1 VMDYIFHIIIMIN
14 IYIILTTSTN
24 LLVGMTNLLSLGQAA
39 LYGIGAYL
47 AVLALMVLNL
57 SLIPALIF
65 VIIGTFL
72 VSLLIAYPSLRL
84 RGDYFVLATLGFQLI
99 VYTILYNWVDV
110 TRGPYGIPGIPSPAL
125 FGDIV
130 ISGIIPFLILST
142 ILSVSI
148 ILIFYKLIYSPFG
161 RALKAVRDD
170 ELSTQAI
177 GRNVTSLKIWAFV
190 VSSGFIGISGLLYAS
205 YVSYIDPT
213 SFNLDEAI
221 FILSAVII
229 GGTGNIKGPVIG
241 SIFVV
246 VLPELLRF
254 VGLPD
259 SVAANFRQIIYG
271 LMIIVLMRLRPQGLA
286 GEYALR

>member
-1 VMDYIFHIIIMIN
+1 MIN

-47 AVLALMVLNL
+47 AVFALMVLNL
-57 SLIPALIF
+57 SLLPALVF
-65 VIIGTFL
+65 VCIGT
-72 VSLLIAYPSLRL
+72 SLLSLILAYPSLRL

-99 VYTILYNWVDV
+99 VFTILYNWVDV
-110 TRGPYGIPGIPSPAL
+110 TKGPYGIPGIPSPIL
-125 FGDIV
+125 FGDFS
-130 ISGIIPFLILST
+130 ISGIIPFSILSS
-142 ILSVSI
+142 ILAIVVVA
-148 ILIFYKLIYSPFG
+148 IFYKLIHSPFG

-170 ELSTQAI
+170 ELSIQAL

-190 VSSGFIGISGLLYAS
+190 VSSGLIGISGLLYAS

-229 GGTGNIKGPVIG
+229 GGTGNIKGPIIG
-241 SIFVV
+241 AIFVV

-259 SVAANFRQIIYG
+259 SIAANFRQIIYG
-271 LMIIVLMRLRPQGLA
+271 LMIIILMRMRPQGLA
-286 GEYALR
+286 GEYALK

>member
-1 VMDYIFHIIIMIN
+1 MDYIFHIIIMIN

-47 AVLALMVLNL
+47 AVLAMMVLNL
-57 SLIPALIF
+57 SFIPTLIF
-65 VIIGTFL
+65 VIIGTSL
-72 VSLLIAYPSLRL
+72 LSLLIAYPSLRL

-99 VYTILYNWVDV
+99 VFTILYNWVDV
-110 TRGPYGIPGIPSPAL
+110 TRGPYGIPGIPSPIL

-130 ISGIIPFLILST
+130 ITGIIPYLILSS
-142 ILSVSI
+142 ILAVGVVS
-148 ILIFYKLIYSPFG
+148 LFFKLIYSPFG

-170 ELSTQAI
+170 ELSAEAI
-177 GRNVTSLKIWAFV
+177 GRNVTALKIWAFV

-229 GGTGNIKGPVIG
+229 GGTGNIKGPIIG
-241 SIFVV
+241 AVFVV
-246 VLPELLRF
+246 ILPELLRF

-259 SVAANFRQIIYG
+259 SVAANLRQIIYG
-271 LMIIVLMRLRPQGLA
+271 LMIIILMRLRPQGLA

>member
-1 VMDYIFHIIIMIN
+1 MDYIFHIIIMIN

-47 AVLALMVLNL
+47 TVLALMVLHL
-57 SLIPALIF
+57 SIIPALLF
-65 VIIGTFL
+65 VIIGT
-72 VSLLIAYPSLRL
+72 SLLSLIIAYPSLRL

-99 VYTILYNWVDV
+99 VFTILYNWVSV
-110 TRGPYGIPGIPSPAL
+110 TKGPYGIPGIPSPVL
-125 FGDIV
+125 FGEIF
-130 ISGIIPFLILST
+130 ISGIIPYLILS
-142 ILSVSI
+142 SV
-148 ILIFYKLIYSPFG
+148 LALVVVVVFFKLIYSPFG

-177 GRNVTSLKIWAFV
+177 GRNVTALKIWAFV
-190 VSSGFIGISGLLYAS
+190 VSSGFIGISGLIYAS

-229 GGTGNIKGPVIG
+229 GGTGNIKGPIIGAVFVI
-241 SIFVV
+241 I
-246 VLPELLRF
+246 LPELLRF

-259 SVAANFRQIIYG
+259 SIAANLRQIIYG
-271 LMIIVLMRLRPQGLA
+271 LMIIILMRIRPQGLA

>member
-1 VMDYIFHIIIMIN
+1 MDYIYHIIIMIN

-57 SLIPALIF
+57 SLIPTLIF
-65 VIIGTFL
+65 VILGT
-72 VSLLIAYPSLRL
+72 SLLSLLVAYPSLRL

-99 VYTILYNWVDV
+99 VFTILYNWVSV
-110 TRGPYGIPGIPSPAL
+110 TRGPYGIPGIPSPVL
-125 FGDIV
+125 IGDLT
-130 ISGIIPFLILST
+130 ISGIIPFLILSS
-142 ILSVSI
+142 ILSICVVAV
-148 ILIFYKLIYSPFG
+148 FYKLIYSPFG

-170 ELSTQAI
+170 ELSAQAI
-177 GRNVTSLKIWAFV
+177 GRNVTAIKIWAFV

-229 GGTGNIKGPVIG
+229 GGTGNIKGPIIG
-241 SIFVV
+241 AIFVV

-259 SVAANFRQIIYG
+259 SVAANLRQIIYG
-271 LMIIVLMRLRPQGLA
+271 LMIIIFMRLRPQGLA

>member
-1 VMDYIFHIIIMIN
+1 MDYIFHIIIMIN

-47 AVLALMVLNL
+47 AVFALMVLNL
-57 SLIPALIF
+57 SLLPALVF
-65 VIIGTFL
+65 VCIGT
-72 VSLLIAYPSLRL
+72 SLLSLILAYPSLRL

-99 VYTILYNWVDV
+99 VFTILYNWVDV
-110 TRGPYGIPGIPSPAL
+110 TKGPYGIPGIPSPIL
-125 FGDIV
+125 FGDFS
-130 ISGIIPFLILST
+130 ISGIIPFSILSS
-142 ILSVSI
+142 ILAIVVVA
-148 ILIFYKLIYSPFG
+148 IFYKLIHSPFG

-170 ELSTQAI
+170 ELSIQAL

-190 VSSGFIGISGLLYAS
+190 VSSGLIGISGLLYAS

-229 GGTGNIKGPVIG
+229 GGTGNIKGPIIG
-241 SIFVV
+241 AIFVV

-259 SVAANFRQIIYG
+259 SIAANFRQIIYG
-271 LMIIVLMRLRPQGLA
+271 LMIIILMRMRPQGLA
-286 GEYALR
+286 GEYALK